1 MWILYS
7 FALLLVLVLGSPFW
21 LLRMLTAGKYRAGLA
36 GRLGLVPQALRESAR
51 GRQVIWLHAVSVGEV
66 IAAGRLVAE
75 LESALPEHRVF
86 LSTTTRTG
94 YTLAQQRFAAD
105 RVFYFPLDF
114 AFIVRRYLRALAP
127 EMLILVETELWP
139 NLLLQ
144 CEKRGVPVAVVNAR
158 ISDRSLP
165 RYRSLRALWRPLLA
179 KVALFCAQSEGDA
192 ARLRAIGAPPER
204 VRVLGNLKF
213 DIRSTTDESA
223 LVAKLHAQLP
233 ADAKVLVC
241 GSTLAN
247 EEAALLDCVPALWA
261 AAPALI
267 CILAPRHPERFD
279 AVAQL
284 LQQRGVTFTRRS
296 QWAGQPLAPASVFLM
311 DTVGELASV
320 YALADVAFVG
330 GSLVAAGG
338 HNPLEPAQF
347 GVPVVMGDSYENFRG
362 IVSAMRDAGA
372 IEIVSRA
379 ALCATL
385 AGLLTDPQRAV
396 ALGRAGQA
404 VFLAE
409 SGATARTVAVL
420 LPLLRRSA

>member
-1 MWILYS
+1 LYS

-36 GRLGLVPQALRESAR
+36 GRLGSVPQALREYAR
-51 GRQVIWLHAVSVGEV
+51 GRRVIWLHAVSVGEI
-66 IAAGRLVAE
+66 IAAGRLIAE
-75 LESALPEHRVF
+75 LENALPGHRVCI
-86 LSTTTRTG
+86 STTTLTG
-94 YTLAQQRFAAD
+94 HTLARQRFGSE

-127 EMLILVETELWP
+127 EMVILVETEFWP

-144 CEKRGVPVAVVNAR
+144 CARRHVPVAVVNAR

-165 RYRSLRALWRPLLA
+165 RYRRLRGLWRPLLE
-179 KVALFCAQSEGDA
+179 KIALFCAQSEEDA
-192 ARLRAIGAPPER
+192 ARLRTIGAPAER

-213 DIRSTTDESA
+213 DIRSAAGEA
-223 LVAKLHAQLP
+223 AFVVELRAQLS

-241 GSTLAN
+241 GSTMEA
-247 EEAALLDCVPALWA
+247 EEPALLDCLPALKA
-261 AAPALI
+261 AAPGLV
-267 CILAPRHPERFD
+267 CILAPRHPERFS

-284 LQQRGVTFTRRS
+284 LEQRGVAFTRRS
-296 QWAGQPLAPASVFLM
+296 QWASQTAQPLAGVLLL

-330 GSLVAAGG
+330 GSLVNAGG

-347 GVPVVMGDSYENFRG
+347 GVPVVMGESYENFRG
-362 IVSAMRDAGA
+362 IVSAMRDAGG
-372 IEIVSRA
+372 IEIVARA

-385 AGLLTDPQRAV
+385 TALLTDAPRAS
-396 ALGRAGQA
+396 ALGKTAQR
-404 VFLAE
+404 VFLAQ
-409 SGATARTVAVL
+409 SGATARTVAAL
-420 LPLLRRSA
+420 LPLLKEDA

>member
-1 MWILYS
+1 
-7 FALLLVLVLGSPFW
+7 VLVLGSPFW

-36 GRLGLVPQALRESAR
+36 GRLGFVPQTLRDAAR
-51 GRQVIWLHAVSVGEV
+51 GRRVIWLHAVSVGEI
-66 IAAGRLVAE
+66 IAASRLVAE
-75 LESALPEHRVF
+75 LESALPEHCICI
-86 LSTTTRTG
+86 STTTRTG
-94 YTLAQQRFAAD
+94 YTIAQQRFGNE

-114 AFIVRRYLRALAP
+114 ACIVRRYLRVLAP
-127 EMLILVETELWP
+127 EVLILVETEFWP

-144 CEKRGVPVAVVNAR
+144 CAKRNVPVAIVNAR

-165 RYRSLRALWRPLLA
+165 RYRRLRSLWRPLLA
-179 KVALFCAQSEGDA
+179 KIALFCAQSEEDA
-192 ARLRAIGAPPER
+192 IRLRAIGAPPER

-213 DIRSTTDESA
+213 DVHSA
-223 LVAKLHAQLP
+223 AAEGVLAAKLRAQLP
-233 ADAKVLVC
+233 AGAKVLVC
-241 GSTLAN
+241 GSTMN
-247 EEAALLDCVPALWA
+247 GEETALLDCLPALTV
-261 AAPALI
+261 AAPALV

-296 QWAGQPLAPASVFLM
+296 QWNGQPLAPASVLLL
-311 DTVGELASV
+311 DTVGELASI

-330 GSLVAAGG
+330 GSLVTSGG

-347 GVPVVMGDSYENFRG
+347 GVPVVMGESYENFRG

-372 IEIVSRA
+372 MEVVSRA

-385 AGLLTDPQRAV
+385 KALLTDAQYA
-396 ALGRAGQA
+396 ATLGAAGKR

-409 SGATARTVAVL
+409 SGATARTVAAL
-420 LPLLRRSA
+420 LPLSRRSA